1 MRVVVFQWL
10 SETPNTIL
18 IRLRRLIMTNREYN
32 LWTLT
37 ELRQDDPRNYLD
49 VIIQNAKF
57 DKVQA
62 IQYQDQYQDD
72 TVFVI
77 SESQYKKLMN
87 S

>member
-1 MRVVVFQWL
+1 M
-10 SETPNTIL
+10 
-18 IRLRRLIMTNREYN
+18 RLIMSIREYH

-49 VIIQNAKF
+49 VIIANAKF

-62 IQYQDQYQDD
+62 IQYQDD

-77 SESQYKKLMN
+77 SKAQYEKFK
-87 S
+87 SI

>member
-1 MRVVVFQWL
+1 M
-10 SETPNTIL
+10 SI
-18 IRLRRLIMTNREYN
+18 REYH

-62 IQYQDQYQDD
+62 IQYRGD

-77 SESQYKKLMN
+77 SESQYKKL
-87 S
+87 SVS

>member
-1 MRVVVFQWL
+1 
-10 SETPNTIL
+10 
-18 IRLRRLIMTNREYN
+18 MTNREYN

-37 ELRQDDPRNYLD
+37 ELRKDDPREYLD
-49 VIIQNAKF
+49 IIIANAKY

-62 IQYQDQYQDD
+62 IHYQGD

-77 SESQYKKLMN
+77 SQAQYDKFKN

>member
-1 MRVVVFQWL
+1 
-10 SETPNTIL
+10 
-18 IRLRRLIMTNREYN
+18 MTNREYN

-37 ELRQDDPRNYLD
+37 ELRQDDPREYLEL
-49 VIIQNAKF
+49 IIFNAKF

-62 IQYQDQYQDD
+62 IKYKDD

-77 SESQYKKLMN
+77 SETQYNKLLI

>member
-1 MRVVVFQWL
+1 M
-10 SETPNTIL
+10 TIPQ
-18 IRLRRLIMTNREYN
+18 YN

-37 ELRQDDPRNYLD
+37 ELRKDDPREYLEL
-49 VIIQNAKF
+49 IIFNAKF

-62 IQYQDQYQDD
+62 IKYKDD

-77 SESQYKKLMN
+77 SETQYKKLLI

>member
-1 MRVVVFQWL
+1 MVSTR
-10 SETPNTIL
+10 P
-18 IRLRRLIMTNREYN
+18 NREYN

-62 IQYQDQYQDD
+62 IQYQDD

>member
-1 MRVVVFQWL
+1 M
-10 SETPNTIL
+10 IKD
-18 IRLRRLIMTNREYN
+18 YN

-37 ELRQDDPRNYLD
+37 ELRQDDPREYLD

-62 IQYQDQYQDD
+62 IKYKED
-72 TVFVI
+72 TVFVV
-77 SESQYKKLMN
+77 SEKQYDKLIN